1 MLASVIAERESKA
14 TVRFGLWAAFW
25 GDTSR
30 AARPLLDDGV
40 DYLVADYL
48 AEITMALL
56 ARARAKGSDA
66 GYVPDVV
73 GSLKPLL
80 ADLART
86 GTKVVTNG
94 GALNPRECARV
105 LQEAADAA
113 DLPLR
118 VAAIE
123 GDDLSLRID
132 EILATQPKEMSTG
145 EDIPPDL
152 ASANAYIGA
161 RPIARALDMGADIV
175 VTGRCADS
183 SLVVGPLMHEFGWS
197 DTDYDR
203 LASGTLAGHIIECG
217 PQSIGGVFTDWYAVP
232 GWDDMGYPIVE
243 VSQDGTSVVT
253 KPAATGGLVSVG
265 TVGEQILFE
274 IGDPAA
280 FITPDVVCDWR
291 NVKLEQV
298 GPDRVQVSGAKGN
311 PATKSYKVLATHHG
325 GFRVLATAMF
335 AGIDAAGRARRAGEA
350 LVVRT
355 ERLVAEEGFKPLIES
370 SVEVVGAGDI
380 LGGAG
385 RPDEATEVVLKVGV
399 RHRERAALEIFAA
412 EFVPFGVVAQ
422 GMAGVFAGRPRVAPV
437 YSVLQWLL
445 DKGNVSVSVHLEG
458 SDTPVAVSPGS
469 VDAPAANPPLS
480 EDVATTPPA
489 GRTVPLRAL
498 AYARSGD
505 KGDGANI
512 GLMARHPDFLAIIR
526 EQVTAERVRSI
537 FSHYHPRE
545 IRRWE
550 LPGLNAINIVIDGV
564 LGGQGGTSTLR
575 YDPQGKSYGAMLLTL
590 PVVIPSDRHHERLLT
605 ESTTPIWY
613 DT

>member
-1 MLASVIAERESKA
+1 MKDK
-14 TVRFGLWAAFW
+14 VRFGLWAAFW

-30 AARPLLDDGV
+30 AARQLLDDGDGV
-40 DYLVADYL
+40 DYLVSDYL

-56 ARARAKGSDA
+56 ARARAKNPET

-73 GSLKPLL
+73 GSLKPIL
-80 ADLART
+80 ADLVQS

-94 GALNPRECARV
+94 GALNPRDCARV
-105 LQEAADAA
+105 LQEAADEAR
-113 DLPLR
+113 LPLK

-123 GDDLSLRID
+123 GDDLTSRLD
-132 EILATQPKEMSTG
+132 EILAARPREMATG
-145 EDIPPDL
+145 EEIPPGL
-152 ASANAYIGA
+152 ASVNAYLGA

-175 VTGRCADS
+175 ITGRCADS
-183 SLVVGPLMHEFGWS
+183 SLVVGPLMHEFGWA

-203 LASGTLAGHIIECG
+203 LAAGTLAGHIIECG
-217 PQSIGGVFTDWYAVP
+217 PQSTGGVFTDWHTVP
-232 GWDDMGYPIVE
+232 GWDDMGYPIAE
-243 VSQDGTSVVT
+243 VSSDGTTVIT
-253 KPAATGGLVSVG
+253 KPAGTGGLVSVG

-298 GPDRVQVSGAKGN
+298 GPDRIQVSGAKGN
-311 PATKSYKVLATHHG
+311 PATTSYKVLATFHD
-325 GFRVLATAMF
+325 GFRVLATALF

-350 LVVRT
+350 LVART
-355 ERLVAEEGFKPLIES
+355 ERLIADEGFGPLTES

-380 LGGAG
+380 LGGAS
-385 RPDEATEVVLKVGV
+385 RPDTATEVVLKVGV
-399 RHRERAALEIFAA
+399 RHPDREALEIFAA
-412 EFVPFGVVAQ
+412 EFVPFGIVAQ

-437 YSVLQWLL
+437 YSVFQWLL
-445 DKGNVSVSVHLEG
+445 DKGNVSASVHLG
-458 SDTPVAVSPGS
+458 DDDTPVEVSSGNAEAQ
-469 VDAPAANPPLS
+469 VATPPLG
-480 EDVATTPPA
+480 EDAATIPS

-512 GLMARHPDFLAIIR
+512 GLMARHPDFLPIIR

-537 FSHYHPRE
+537 FSHYSPGK

-550 LPGLNAINIVIDGV
+550 LPGLHAMNIVIDGV

-590 PVVIPSDRHHERLLT
+590 PVVVPAGWDHEGRLT
-605 ESTTPIWY
+605 SN
-613 DT
+613 DA

>member
-1 MLASVIAERESKA
+1 MKDS
-14 TVRFGLWAAFW
+14 VRFGLWAAFW

-30 AARPLLDDGV
+30 AARQLLADGDGL
-40 DYLVADYL
+40 DYLVSDYL

-56 ARARAKGSDA
+56 ARARAKDPET

-80 ADLART
+80 AELAQT

-94 GALNPRECARV
+94 GALNPRDCARV
-105 LQEAADAA
+105 LQETANELG
-113 DLPLR
+113 LPLK

-123 GDDLSLRID
+123 GDDLTPRLE
-132 EILATQPKEMSTG
+132 EILAARPKEMTTG
-145 EDIPPDL
+145 EEIPPGL
-152 ASANAYIGA
+152 ASVNAYLGA
-161 RPIARALDMGADIV
+161 RPIAQALDMGADIV
-175 VTGRCADS
+175 ITGRCADS

-197 DTDYDR
+197 DTDYDL

-217 PQSIGGVFTDWYAVP
+217 PQSTGGVFTDWYAVP
-232 GWDDMGYPIVE
+232 GWDDMGYPIAE
-243 VSQDGTSVVT
+243 VSPDGTTVIT
-253 KPAATGGLVSVG
+253 KPAGTGGLVSVG

-291 NVKLEQV
+291 NVKLERV
-298 GPDRVQVSGAKGN
+298 GPDRVRVSGAKGN
-311 PATKSYKVLATHHG
+311 PATTSYKVLATYHD
-325 GFRVLATAMF
+325 GFRVLATALF

-350 LVVRT
+350 LVART
-355 ERLVAEEGFKPLIES
+355 ERLIAEEGFGPLTEW

-385 RPDEATEVVLKVGV
+385 RPDAATEVVLKVGV
-399 RHRERAALEIFAA
+399 RHPERDALEIFSA
-412 EFVPFGVVAQ
+412 EFVPFGIVAQ

-437 YSVLQWLL
+437 YRVFQWLF
-445 DKGNVSVSVHLEG
+445 DKRNTSASVHLGGE
-458 SDTPVAVSPGS
+458 DTPVAVSPGNS
-469 VDAPAANPPLS
+469 DAHVASPPLG
-480 EDVATTPPA
+480 EDGTTAPPG
-489 GRTVPLRAL
+489 GRTLPLRAL

-512 GLMARHPDFLAIIR
+512 GLMARHPDFLPIIR

-537 FSHYHPRE
+537 FSHYNPLE

-550 LPGLNAINIVIDGV
+550 LPGLNAMNIVIDGV

-590 PVVIPSDRHHERLLT
+590 PVVVPAQWDHEGRLNGADRAT
-605 ESTTPIWY
+605 
-613 DT
+613 

>member
-1 MLASVIAERESKA
+1 MTDK
-14 TVRFGLWAAFW
+14 VRFGLWAAFW

-30 AARPLLDDGV
+30 AARQLLADGDGV
-40 DYLVADYL
+40 DYLVSDYL

-56 ARARAKGSDA
+56 ARARAKDPES

-73 GSLKPLL
+73 GSLKPIL
-80 ADLART
+80 AELAQT

-94 GALNPRECARV
+94 GALNPRGCARV
-105 LQEAADAA
+105 LQEAADE
-113 DLPLR
+113 LGVSLK

-123 GDDLSLRID
+123 GDDLTPRLE
-132 EILATQPKEMSTG
+132 EILASRPKEMATG
-145 EDIPPDL
+145 EAIPPGL
-152 ASANAYIGA
+152 ASVNAYLGA
-161 RPIARALDMGADIV
+161 RPIAQALDMGADIV
-175 VTGRCADS
+175 ITGRCADS

-197 DTDYDR
+197 DTDYDL

-217 PQSIGGVFTDWYAVP
+217 PQSTGGVFTDWYAVP
-232 GWDDMGYPIVE
+232 GWDDMGYPIAE
-243 VSQDGTSVVT
+243 VSPDGTTVIT
-253 KPAATGGLVSVG
+253 KPAGTGGLVSVG

-291 NVKLEQV
+291 NVKLERV
-298 GPDRVQVSGAKGN
+298 GPDRVKASGAKGN
-311 PATKSYKVLATHHG
+311 PATTSYKVLATYHD
-325 GFRVLATAMF
+325 GFRVLATALF

-350 LVVRT
+350 LVART
-355 ERLVAEEGFKPLIES
+355 ERLIAEEGFEALTEW

-385 RPDEATEVVLKVGV
+385 RSDTATEVVLKVGV
-399 RHRERAALEIFAA
+399 RHPERDALEIFSA
-412 EFVPFGVVAQ
+412 EFVPFGIVAQ

-437 YSVLQWLL
+437 YRVFQWLL
-445 DKGNVSVSVHLEG
+445 EKSSVSASVHSGGE
-458 SDTPVAVSPGS
+458 DTPVEVSPGS
-469 VDAPAANPPLS
+469 PDGHVASPPLG
-480 EDVATTPPA
+480 EDAATVPSG

-512 GLMARHPDFLAIIR
+512 GLMARHSDFLPIIR
-526 EQVTAERVRSI
+526 DQVTAERVRSI
-537 FSHYHPRE
+537 FSHYNPLE

-550 LPGLNAINIVIDGV
+550 LPGLNAMNIVIDGV

-590 PVVIPSDRHHERLLT
+590 PVVVPAGWDHDGRLT
-605 ESTTPIWY
+605 ST
-613 DT
+613 DG

>member
-1 MLASVIAERESKA
+1 MKNQ
-14 TVRFGLWAAFW
+14 VRFGLWAAFW

-30 AARPLLDDGV
+30 AARQLLDDADGV
-40 DYLVADYL
+40 DYLVSDYL

-56 ARARAKGSDA
+56 ARARAKDPET
-66 GYVPDVV
+66 GYVPDVI
-73 GSLKPLL
+73 GSLKPIL
-80 ADLART
+80 ADIAKS

-94 GALNPRECARV
+94 GALNPRDCARV
-105 LQEAADAA
+105 LQGAADEAG
-113 DLPLR
+113 LSLK

-123 GDDLSLRID
+123 GDDLSSRVD
-132 EILATQPKEMSTG
+132 EILASKPKEMATG
-145 EDIPPDL
+145 EEVPSGL
-152 ASANAYIGA
+152 ASVNAYLGA

-175 VTGRCADS
+175 ITGRCADS

-197 DTDYDR
+197 DTDYD
-203 LASGTLAGHIIECG
+203 LIAAGTLAGHLIECG
-217 PQSIGGVFTDWYAVP
+217 PQSTGGVFTDWHLVP
-232 GWDDMGYPIVE
+232 GWDDMGYPIAE
-243 VSQDGTSVVT
+243 VSPDGTTVIT
-253 KPAATGGLVSVG
+253 KPAGTGGLVSVG
-265 TVGEQILFE
+265 TVGEQLLFE

-291 NVKLEQV
+291 DVKLEQV
-298 GPDRVQVSGAKGN
+298 GPERVRVSGAKGN
-311 PATKSYKVLATHHG
+311 PATTSFKVLATYQDG
-325 GFRVLATAMF
+325 YRVLTSALF

-350 LVVRT
+350 LIART
-355 ERLVAEEGFKPLIES
+355 ERLIAQEGFGPLTES

-385 RPDEATEVVLKVGV
+385 RSDAATEVVVKIGA
-399 RHRERAALEIFAA
+399 RHPDRGALEIFAA

-422 GMAGVFAGRPRVAPV
+422 GMAGVFAGRPRPAPV
-437 YSVLQWLL
+437 YRVYQWLQ
-445 DKGNVSVSVHLEG
+445 DKGTVNASVRLGGE
-458 SDTPVAVSPGS
+458 DTPVEVSLGVEGALASSPPIDEGAVT
-469 VDAPAANPPLS
+469 VPAG
-480 EDVATTPPA
+480 

-512 GLMARHPDFLAIIR
+512 GLLARHPDFLPIIR

-537 FSHYHPRE
+537 FSHYDPQA

-550 LPGLNAINIVIDGV
+550 LPGINAINFVIDGV

-590 PVVIPSDRHHERLLT
+590 PVVVPASWDHDGRLT
-605 ESTTPIWY
+605 GATPA
-613 DT
+613 

>member
-1 MLASVIAERESKA
+1 MKDK
-14 TVRFGLWAAFW
+14 VRFGLWAAFW

-30 AARPLLDDGV
+30 AARQLLDDADGV
-40 DYLVADYL
+40 DYLVSDYL

-56 ARARAKGSDA
+56 ARARAKDPA
-66 GYVPDVV
+66 TGYVPDVV
-73 GSLKPLL
+73 ESLKPIL
-80 ADLART
+80 ADLAQS

-94 GALNPRECARV
+94 GALNPRDCARV
-105 LQEAADAA
+105 LQETVDEIG
-113 DLPLR
+113 LPLK

-123 GDDLSLRID
+123 GDDLTLRLD
-132 EILATQPKEMSTG
+132 EILATKPREMATG
-145 EDIPPDL
+145 EEIPPAL
-152 ASANAYIGA
+152 ASVNAYLGA
-161 RPIARALDMGADIV
+161 RPIARALGMGADIV
-175 VTGRCADS
+175 ITGRCADS

-197 DTDYDR
+197 DTDYDQ
-203 LASGTLAGHIIECG
+203 LACGTLAGHIIECG
-217 PQSIGGVFTDWYAVP
+217 PQSTGGVFTDWHAVP
-232 GWDDMGYPIVE
+232 GWDNMGYPIAE
-243 VSQDGTSVVT
+243 VSSDGTTVIT
-253 KPAATGGLVSVG
+253 KPSGTGGLVSVG

-291 NVKLEQV
+291 NVNLEQV

-311 PATKSYKVLATHHG
+311 PATTSYKVLATYHD
-325 GFRVLATAMF
+325 GFRVLATALF

-350 LVVRT
+350 LVART
-355 ERLVAEEGFKPLIES
+355 ERLIADDGFGPLTES

-380 LGGAG
+380 LGGAS
-385 RPDEATEVVLKVGV
+385 RPDTATEVVLKVGV
-399 RHRERAALEIFAA
+399 RHPERAALEIFAA
-412 EFVPFGVVAQ
+412 EFVPFGIVAQ

-437 YSVLQWLL
+437 YRVFQWLL
-445 DKGNVSVSVHLEG
+445 DKGSVSASVHLGGE
-458 SDTPVAVSPGS
+458 DTPVAVSPGS
-469 VDAPAANPPLS
+469 AEAQIATPPLG
-480 EDVATTPPA
+480 EEAATMLRA

-512 GLMARHPDFLAIIR
+512 GLMARHPDFLPIIR

-537 FSHYHPRE
+537 FSHYNPQE

-550 LPGLNAINIVIDGV
+550 LPGLSAMNIVIDGV

-590 PVVIPSDRHHERLLT
+590 PVVVPADWDHEGRLT
-605 ESTTPIWY
+605 G
-613 DT
+613 DHA

>member
-1 MLASVIAERESKA
+1 MKD

-30 AARPLLDDGV
+30 AARQLLDDGDGV
-40 DYLVADYL
+40 DYLVSDYL

-56 ARARAKGSDA
+56 ARARAKDSKT

-73 GSLKPLL
+73 ESLKPIL
-80 ADLART
+80 ADLAQS

-94 GALNPRECARV
+94 GALNPRDCARV
-105 LQEAADAA
+105 LQEAIDEVG
-113 DLPLR
+113 LSLK
-118 VAAIE
+118 VAAVE
-123 GDDLSLRID
+123 GDDLTERLD
-132 EILATQPKEMSTG
+132 EILGTKPKEMATG
-145 EDIPPDL
+145 EEIPRGL
-152 ASANAYIGA
+152 ASVNAYLGA

-175 VTGRCADS
+175 ITGRCADS

-197 DTDYDR
+197 DTDYDK

-217 PQSIGGVFTDWYAVP
+217 PQSTGGVFTDWHAVP
-232 GWDDMGYPIVE
+232 GWDDMGYPIAE
-243 VSQDGTSVVT
+243 VSSDGTIVVT
-253 KPAATGGLVSVG
+253 KPSGTGGLVCVG

-291 NVKLEQV
+291 NVTLEQV
-298 GPDRVQVSGAKGN
+298 GPDRVRVSGAKGN
-311 PATKSYKVLATHHG
+311 PATTSYKVLATYHD
-325 GFRVLATAMF
+325 GFRVLATALF

-350 LVVRT
+350 LVART
-355 ERLVAEEGFKPLIES
+355 ERLIAEEGFGPLTES

-385 RPDEATEVVLKVGV
+385 RPDTATEVVLKVGV
-399 RHRERAALEIFAA
+399 RHPERAALEIFAA

-437 YSVLQWLL
+437 YRVFQWLL
-445 DKGNVSVSVHLEG
+445 DKGNVSASVHLGGE
-458 SDTPVAVSPGS
+458 DTPVEVSAGS
-469 VDAPAANPPLS
+469 AEAQVASPPLG
-480 EDVATTPPA
+480 ENDAIVPCA
-489 GRTVPLRAL
+489 GRSVPLRAL

-512 GLMARHPDFLAIIR
+512 GLMARHPDFLPIIR
-526 EQVTAERVRSI
+526 EQITAERVRSI
-537 FSHYHPRE
+537 FSHYNPGE

-550 LPGLNAINIVIDGV
+550 LPGLGAMNIVIDGV

-590 PVVIPSDRHHERLLT
+590 PVVVPAGWDHEGRLAAT
-605 ESTTPIWY
+605 DAPR
-613 DT
+613 